1 MGYHMWQDDCNFV
14 IKAADFPAA
23 LQAIKDLMLNKED
36 MDGGSWSGEVHTERW
51 YSFVHTDAVMESET
65 LIDALSAW
73 RWDAQT
79 REGGDIYFVSF
90 TGEKSG
96 QDKLLFRAIAPYVKN
111 GSYIC
116 MRGEDGALW
125 RWYFEDG
132 TCKDQEGRVIYE

>member
-1 MGYHMWQDDCNFV
+1 MGYCMWQDDCNFV
-14 IKAADFPAA
+14 IKAANFPAA
-23 LQAIKDLMLNKED
+23 LQAIKDLMVNKED
-36 MDGGSWSGEVHTERW
+36 MDGSSWSGEVHTERW

-79 REGGDIYFVSF
+79 RGDGDIYFISF

>member
-14 IKAADFPAA
+14 IKAANFPAA

-73 RWDAQT
+73 RWDAET
-79 REGGDIYFVSF
+79 REGGDIYFISF

-96 QDKLLFRAIAPYVKN
+96 QEKLLFRAIAPYVKN

>member
-14 IKAADFPAA
+14 IKAANFPAA
-23 LQAIKDLMLNKED
+23 LQAIKDLMVNKED
-36 MDGGSWSGEVHTERW
+36 MDGGFWSGGVQTDRW

-79 REGGDIYFVSF
+79 RGDGDIYFISF